1 MSSKL
6 PADEDDLRAFLTTGN
21 KQRQARFFEAVS
33 AEWRPHAR
41 RFLHRPSEDEVED
54 LLHDA
59 LVELC
64 LQTPSGERPR
74 VLAPPGATNPQGW
87 RTTAFKNFCV
97 DRARKRRRRTHADSF
112 AGAGHSPRAEAE
124 AWRAEKAARRGSPAA
139 DSARSQPT
147 HEAPRVESG
156 SDDGFVTL
164 VEQNELN
171 ALRAEVI
178 RLAERLAIHRRV
190 ILLLSLEHADPS
202 PFAEELARRLHESPT
217 DTLTRIDVA
226 LRSDIEDPTALP
238 RVRVPW
244 PVEPEVKA
252 RESARKA
259 LERAR
264 EDLIAALRERSA

>member
-1 MSSKL
+1 MSDVVQ
-6 PADEDDLRAFLTTGN
+6 ADDEDLLAFLATGDTR
-21 KQRQARFFEAVS
+21 RQARFFDAVS
-33 AEWRPHAR
+33 AEWRPRAR

-64 LQTPSGERPR
+64 FPTPSGERPR

-87 RTTAFKNFCV
+87 RSTAFKNFCV

-124 AWRAEKAARRGSPAA
+124 AWREEKAARRGHLSAPTWSP
-139 DSARSQPT
+139 RPG
-147 HEAPRVESG
+147 EAPQGEPHA
-156 SDDGFVTL
+156 DGRFATL
-164 VEQNELN
+164 LAQNELD
-171 ALRAEVI
+171 ARRAEVI

-190 ILLLSLEHADPS
+190 ILLLSLKHGDPS
-202 PFAEELARRLHESPT
+202 PFAEELARRLHEPPT
-217 DTLTRIDVA
+217 HTLARIEVA
-226 LRSDIEDPTALP
+226 LRSDIEEPTALP

-264 EDLIAALRERSA
+264 EDVIAALRERSA